1 MAKIG
6 VDIGHGR
13 NTFPPSKGV
22 YQGGK
27 DYHEHDANSRVAERL
42 TAKLKAAGHTVFQAQ
57 KAGATD
63 VSLTTRTS
71 QYRSQGVDL
80 IVSCHANAGA
90 ASANG
95 YASFYWH
102 SDTKAKKLS
111 DLYADEI
118 AKQGF
123 KLWGGSRP
131 SLSSGW
137 SNFHMCRVPFQYG
150 IPSILLE
157 NGFMTNSGDFEWIF
171 GSKRDEYAE
180 KCATAAF
187 NAIQRYL
194 GGKTATAQPTK
205 VASTTTKAPAKSD
218 GLLQKGDNG
227 SAVKSLQKDLIAK
240 GFSLPKY
247 GADGDFGDET
257 VSAVKKLQKAAGIA
271 QDGIVGPATRKA
283 LADYKKPAAKATS
296 TAKASGSAIV
306 PYPGKIIRKGSRGK
320 DVERVQRAV
329 NVKAD
334 GIFGS
339 GTEAAVKAY
348 QKRKGLS
355 ADGIV
360 GPATWNV
367 MF

>member
-22 YQGGK
+22 YHGGK
-27 DYHEHDANSRVAERL
+27 GFHEHDANSRVAERL

-71 QYRSQGVDL
+71 QYRAQGVDL
-80 IVSCHANAGA
+80 IVSCHANAGE

-102 SDTKAKKLS
+102 SDSKAKKLS

-205 VASTTTKAPAKSD
+205 TASTTTKAPTKAAASSSNKYPAAKSGEGIVD
-218 GLLQKGDNG
+218 YLKRAGVDSSMANRKKLAASNG
-227 SAVKSLQKDLIAK
+227 ISGYSGTAAQNSQLIAK
-240 GFSLPKY
+240 LSGS
-247 GADGDFGDET
+247 
-257 VSAVKKLQKAAGIA
+257 
-271 QDGIVGPATRKA
+271 
-283 LADYKKPAAKATS
+283 AKATASAPAKAAS

-306 PYPGKIIRKGSRGK
+306 PYPGKLIRKGSKGK
-320 DVERVQRAV
+320 DVGRIQRAV
-329 NVKAD
+329 GVKAD
-334 GIFGS
+334 EVFGPA
-339 GTEAAVKAY
+339 TEAAVKAY